1 MKLSIPDC
9 GKSKSVRE
17 AETVVNH
24 VVGTNEDIDKV
35 GVTHEKDESKFT
47 AIQYSQFMNS
57 PFFAAPLGGC
67 C

>member
-1 MKLSIPDC
+1 MNLSILDC
-9 GKSKSVRE
+9 GKSKSARE
-17 AETVVNH
+17 AETVNF
-24 VVGTNEDIDKV
+24 VVGTDEDIDKV

-47 AIQYSQFMNS
+47 AIQYSQFINS

>member
-1 MKLSIPDC
+1 MKLTILDC

-47 AIQYSQFMNS
+47 AIQYSQFINS

>member
-35 GVTHEKDESKFT
+35 GVTHEKDKSKFT
-47 AIQYSQFMNS
+47 AIQGW
-57 PFFAAPLGGC
+57 A
-67 C
+67 

>member
-1 MKLSIPDC
+1 MKLSILDC

-17 AETVVNH
+17 AETVNF
-24 VVGTNEDIDKV
+24 VVGTDEDIDKV

-47 AIQYSQFMNS
+47 TIKYSQFINS